1 MNKIYRIALVGPTG
15 AGKSQ
20 FCNFL
25 LNDLSNSKH
34 KVSDSLNSCTTQPQS
49 TIMERN
55 NIKLELIDSP
65 GNSDSNNND
74 EENLKVLVDYLR
86 NKKEL
91 NQIFLVLSFE
101 DRLSRDTRDYLK
113 ILSYIFTPK
122 EFMSNLMVI
131 FTHYPIN
138 PDEDEK
144 NKLNKLKNEINEI
157 LNKLFD
163 IKNYMKNPEIPA
175 NFLNTKIFKH
185 SSNFSFDDMSKKA
198 SIDLI
203 DELKLR
209 LRSYFYSPIDT
220 SDLICDK
227 EVVKKKAEIE
237 FRKLQQ
243 EMENLQKLQKR
254 NNDLKNQSAKQNQ
267 INLELEQKIIIAKK
281 EEEEHRN
288 FINNM
293 QSENRTTLNDSG
305 IGGIGI
311 AIFGMVIGTVVG
323 GCKIF

>member
-1 MNKIYRIALVGPTG
+1 
-15 AGKSQ
+15 
-20 FCNFL
+20 
-25 LNDLSNSKH
+25 
-34 KVSDSLNSCTTQPQS
+34 
-49 TIMERN
+49 
-55 NIKLELIDSP
+55 
-65 GNSDSNNND
+65 
-74 EENLKVLVDYLR
+74 
-86 NKKEL
+86 
-91 NQIFLVLSFE
+91 
-101 DRLSRDTRDYLK
+101 
-113 ILSYIFTPK
+113 
-122 EFMSNLMVI
+122 MVI

-157 LNKLFD
+157 LNKLLD
-163 IKNYMKNPEIPA
+163 IKNYIKIPEIPA
-175 NFLNTKIFKH
+175 YFLNTKIFKH

-254 NNDLKNQSAKQNQ
+254 N
-267 INLELEQKIIIAKK
+267 LELEQKIIIAKK

-311 AIFGMVIGTVVG
+311 AIFGMVIGIVAG

>member
-1 MNKIYRIALVGPTG
+1 M
-15 AGKSQ
+15 
-20 FCNFL
+20 
-25 LNDLSNSKH
+25 
-34 KVSDSLNSCTTQPQS
+34 
-49 TIMERN
+49 
-55 NIKLELIDSP
+55 
-65 GNSDSNNND
+65 
-74 EENLKVLVDYLR
+74 
-86 NKKEL
+86 

-101 DRLSRDTRDYLK
+101 DRLSRDAKDYLK
-113 ILSYIFTPK
+113 ILSFIFTPK

-163 IKNYMKNPEIPA
+163 IKNYMKIPEIPA
-175 NFLNTKIFKH
+175 YFLNTKIFKH

-254 NNDLKNQSAKQNQ
+254 N
-267 INLELEQKIIIAKK
+267 LELEQKIIIAKK

-311 AIFGMVIGTVVG
+311 AIFGMVIGIVVG